1 MRCLSL
7 VHYVLST
14 TDPSNSAVRL
24 FLLDFSKAFD
34 RIDHNI
40 LVDKLQ
46 KMNAPQTILNW
57 IRSFLSDR
65 RQRVKLTNCESDRQ
79 TLNGGVPQGSV
90 LGPVLFLVMTNYLL
104 TDWHNRWK
112 HVNDCSF
119 AESVTPMKGSKLQ
132 ELVNV
137 IYNWTESNNM
147 KMNIGKCKEMIFDF
161 ARVKQGFLPTFYLYM
176 LRVLKRSNAD
186 TSTLLTVYSTI
197 IRPVL
202 EYACEVWHCNI
213 TEYLSDDIEKIQ
225 KRALRIV
232 LPTASYQEARQFTG
246 IPLLKERRQTL
257 CQRFFAK
264 NAQGTKMGEL
274 LPPKLEHDYNKRSR
288 SDCSNYKC
296 KTDGFLK
303 SFLPQMISL
312 RNSTK

>member
-1 MRCLSL
+1 MIN
-7 VHYVLST
+7 
-14 TDPSNSAVRL
+14 D
-24 FLLDFSKAFD
+24 
-34 RIDHNI
+34 
-40 LVDKLQ
+40 
-46 KMNAPQTILNW
+46 
-57 IRSFLSDR
+57 
-65 RQRVKLTNCESDRQ
+65 
-79 TLNGGVPQGSV
+79 
-90 LGPVLFLVMTNYLL
+90 LL

-112 HVNDCSF
+112 YVDDCSL
-119 AESVTPMKGSKLQ
+119 AESVTPMEGSKLQ

-161 ARVKQGFLPTFYLYM
+161 ARVKQEFLPLTIKDVVVEREKSVRILGLIVQDNLKWSEHVNHIAKKAGKRLHM

-197 IRPVL
+197 IRPVP

-213 TEYLSDDIEKIQ
+213 TEYLSDDIEKIK

-232 LPTASYQEARQFTG
+232 LPTGSYQEARQFTG
-246 IPLLKERRQTL
+246 IPPLKERRQTL
-257 CQRFFAK
+257 CPRFFAK
-264 NAQGTKMGEL
+264 NAQGTKMEEL
-274 LPPKLEHDYNKRSR
+274 LPPKPDYNKRSR
-288 SDCSNYKC
+288 SDYNNYKC
-296 KTDGFLK
+296 KTDRFLK